1 MSADS
6 SAPFTVRRATVQDV
20 DALHSFIEPF
30 VTKGRLL
37 PRTQDELEDLTQ
49 DGFLAEA
56 DGRIVGF
63 AALEIYS
70 NKLAELRSLAVSA
83 DCQGRGIGKAL
94 VQACVELART
104 KRVFEVMAITS
115 SDEFFQRCGFDFT
128 LPGEKKAVFLQTRES
143 Y

>member
-6 SAPFTVRRATVQDV
+6 PASFTVRRATVQDV
-20 DALHSFIEPF
+20 DALHAFIEPF
-30 VTKGRLL
+30 VTQGRLL